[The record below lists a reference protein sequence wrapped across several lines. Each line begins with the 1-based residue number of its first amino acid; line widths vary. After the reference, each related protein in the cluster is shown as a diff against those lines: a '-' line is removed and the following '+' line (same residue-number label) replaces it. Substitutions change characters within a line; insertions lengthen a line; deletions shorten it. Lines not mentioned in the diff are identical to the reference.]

1 MSQQK
6 LEQKHHCEEAGA
18 ATALLYSTQQQHSES
33 QSLRSEG
40 LTSPPPPP
48 PPIPSLL
55 RGYSSLV
62 LSFDVIFEH
71 QNENRDWMTLFFT
84 TDPNIPDSLN
94 IWG

>member
-48 PPIPSLL
+48 PIPSLL

-71 QNENRDWMTLFFT
+71 QNEKRDWMTLFFT

>member
-40 LTSPPPPP
+40 LTSPPPP

>member
-48 PPIPSLL
+48 PNPSLL